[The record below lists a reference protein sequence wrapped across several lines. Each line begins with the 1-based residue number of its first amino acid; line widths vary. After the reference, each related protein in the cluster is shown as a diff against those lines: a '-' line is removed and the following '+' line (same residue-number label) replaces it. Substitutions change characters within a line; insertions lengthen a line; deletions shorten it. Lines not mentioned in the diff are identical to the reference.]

1 MRNIL
6 KIEEPLKRYYEEL
19 NKIDVALPS
28 DLIIEKKRTPFSPKN
43 DYSGLNSLRE
53 RLSATSNKNN
63 RDPLNSEDDFL
74 IEVTNYLLS
83 ISGDSPTHEAF
94 LSSKHQPIYWQYIK

>member
-28 DLIIEKKRTPFSPKN
+28 DLIIEKNELPFPRKTIIA
-43 DYSGLNSLRE
+43 D
-53 RLSATSNKNN
+53 
-63 RDPLNSEDDFL
+63 
-74 IEVTNYLLS
+74 
-83 ISGDSPTHEAF
+83 
-94 LSSKHQPIYWQYIK
+94 